1 MELRKDTRGEDQS
14 VDVGDKP
21 RSVKFYYENLF
32 ETQGLYKISG
42 LRDGKEVARD
52 MGDREWDRY
61 FAAIEYTEQ
70 V

>member
-1 MELRKDTRGEDQS
+1 MELRKDTREEDQS

-42 LRDGKEVARD
+42 IRGGNEVARE
-52 MGDREWDRY
+52 MGDHEWDRY